1 MSQELATISTR
12 LPAPTGSQELKG
24 ADRAAALLLALGPET
39 GSLILKDLDE
49 DEVRTVTI
57 AMSKLGKVQAETIE
71 RLLAEFVLDM
81 NKAGAVIGNDEAA
94 ERLLLQFLPEDRVQM
109 IMEEIRGP
117 AGRNMWEKLTKVP
130 ETVLANYL
138 KNEYPQ
144 TIALI
149 LSKIR
154 ADHAARVLAI
164 LPPELGFEVIN
175 RMLRMESVQREIIE
189 GLEQTLRSEFMSNIA
204 KTQRHDPHERM
215 AEIFNNFDRQTEARF
230 LSTLE
235 EHNRDSAERI
245 KALMF
250 TFEDLA
256 QLDAAGIQTLLRGI
270 ERDKLAVAMKGANE
284 KLKEFFFSNMSQ
296 RAAQMLR
303 EDMEVMGPVRLREV
317 DEAQMAMVNLA
328 KDLAAKGEIVI
339 AKNNQE
345 DELVY

>member
-1 MSQELATISTR
+1 MNALEN
-12 LPAPTGSQELKG
+12 LPAQLPGQPGQVELKG
-24 ADRAAALLLALGPET
+24 AERAAALLLSLGPET

-49 DEVRTVTI
+49 EEVRVITV
-57 AMSKLGKVQAETIE
+57 AMSRLGKVPAETIE
-71 RLLAEFVLDM
+71 KILAEFVLDM
-81 NKAGAVIGNDEAA
+81 GNAGAIIGNDEAA
-94 ERLLLQFLPEDRVQM
+94 ERLLMRFLPEDRVHL

-149 LSKIR
+149 LSKIKP
-154 ADHAARVLAI
+154 DHAARVLGI
-164 LPPELGFEVIN
+164 MPPELGYEVID
-175 RMLRMESVQREIIE
+175 RMLKMESVQREIIE
-189 GLEQTLRSEFMSNIA
+189 GLEQTLRTEFMSNIA

-230 LSTLE
+230 ISELE
-235 EHNRDSAERI
+235 ENNRDSAERI

-256 QLDAAGIQTLLRGI
+256 QLDPAGIQTLLRTV
-270 ERDKLAVAMKGANE
+270 ERDKLAIAMKGANDT
-284 KLKEFFFSNMSQ
+284 LKQFFFSNMSQ

-317 DEAQMAMVNLA
+317 DEAQMAMVNTA
-328 KDLAAKGEIVI
+328 KDMAARGEIII
-339 AKNNQE
+339 AKNSQD